1 MAQHEETGGIAM
13 PVDEQKLWGVWGQLL
28 PAVRIAGKI
37 IILTEKGIAYSH
49 ELLAPLREPER

>member
-1 MAQHEETGGIAM
+1 MGCVGTGQWA
-13 PVDEQKLWGVWGQLL
+13 VQLL